1 MQSQVIGVDVGGTAI
16 KLGRFTESGYCDQ
29 SLTIDT
35 PQPAT
40 PAAVIPAIATAIA
53 ALNTN
58 STEQQAIAIGVGMPG
73 PADATGRIARIS
85 INLVGWQD
93 VHLAA
98 ELERLTG
105 LPTLIDND
113 ANCAGQGEVWLGAG
127 RGFQD
132 LILLTLG
139 TGVGGAIFMGGQL
152 FKGRNGAAGE
162 LGLVSVDL
170 HGHPCNS
177 GNRGSLEQHVS
188 IQAIRR
194 RTGLE
199 PHELAHQ
206 ARNGNPEAIAFW
218 QRYGQELAA
227 GMASFLYVLTPEA
240 VILGGGISASADLF
254 LPALTAEI
262 EARVMPTSREGLHI
276 LVAQLGNRA
285 GTVGAARLAWQLV
298 HSHGLAR

>member
-1 MQSQVIGVDVGGTAI
+1 MQNQVIGVDVGGTAI
-16 KLGRFTESGYCDQ
+16 KLGRFTESGHCCQ

-53 ALNTN
+53 ALNP
-58 STEQQAIAIGVGMPG
+58 EQQAIALGLGMPG
-73 PADATGRIARIS
+73 PADATGRIARIA
-85 INLVGWQD
+85 INLEGWHD
-93 VHLAA
+93 VPLAD

-152 FKGRNGAAGE
+152 YKGRRGAAGE

-170 HGHPCNS
+170 NGHPCNS

-199 PHELAHQ
+199 PHQLAQQ
-206 ARNGNPEAIAFW
+206 ARKGNPEAIAFW

-227 GMASFLYVLTPEA
+227 GIASSLYVLTPEA

-254 LPALTAEI
+254 LPALNAEI

-298 HSHGLAR
+298 HRHGLAR